1 MDNTNFLLLIL
12 FLLICGVLH
21 IFSKDINKKNINKIF
36 INNSKKST
44 ENFIEG
50 QYIDTYAIINNTNT
64 ILNKTSNIY
73 LSPTEAYDNIERTNY
88 INNFTKMDLIVRGCN
103 NIKECKRIYK
113 QNMIEFTDS
122 EKAILEENIKVANE
136 KIKILKNLYNV
147 PWKFAKTTEKIDNS
161 LPHTHLD
168 TIYLSNLYFN
178 NPSISTLIHEKIH
191 LYQKSKPIES
201 YNLYKLYGYE
211 RINKTHDKM
220 RRSNPDLD
228 EYDYIKNGKVI
239 YSVYKDNATKLTDI
253 KLKNSYNGSHNNYH
267 KNNMIMDNDMNNDI
281 DNLNPSHNE
290 HPDEYFAY
298 IITDKIMKGFS
309 ENDANLISY
318 LKD

>member
-1 MDNTNFLLLIL
+1 MNNTNFLLLIL

-21 IFSKDINKKNINKIF
+21 IFSKDINKNNINKIF

-50 QYIDTYAIINNTNT
+50 QYIDRYAIINNTNT
-64 ILNKTSNIY
+64 RLNNTNTRLNKTSNIY
-73 LSPTEAYDNIERTNY
+73 LSPTEAYDNIERSNY
-88 INNFTKMDLIVRGCN
+88 INNFTKMDVKVRGCN
-103 NIKECKRIYK
+103 SIKECKRIYK

-122 EKAILEENIKVANE
+122 EKAILEENVKVANE

-147 PWKFAKTTEKIDNS
+147 PWKFAKTTEKIDNG

-168 TIYLSNLYFN
+168 TIYLSNLYFK

-191 LYQKSKPIES
+191 LYQKSRPIQT

-253 KLKNSYNGSHNNYH
+253 KLKNSYNGSYNNN
-267 KNNMIMDNDMNNDI
+267 KNNDI
-281 DNLNPSHNE
+281 NNLNPSHNE

>member
-50 QYIDTYAIINNTNT
+50 QYIDTNT

-73 LSPTEAYDNIERTNY
+73 LSPTEAYDNIERSNY
-88 INNFTKMDLIVRGCN
+88 INNFTKMDVKIRGCH
-103 NIKECKRIYK
+103 NIRECKRIYK

-122 EKAILEENIKVANE
+122 EKAILEENVKVANE

-147 PWKFAKTTEKIDNS
+147 PWKFAKTTEKIDNG

-191 LYQKSKPIES
+191 LYQKSKPIQT

-253 KLKNSYNGSHNNYH
+253 KLKNSYNGSYNNNH
-267 KNNMIMDNDMNNDI
+267 KNNDINNDI
-281 DNLNPSHNE
+281 NNLNPSHNE

>member
-36 INNSKKST
+36 VNDNSKKLKST

-50 QYIDTYAIINNTNT
+50 HIDTYAIINNTNT

-73 LSPTEAYDNIERTNY
+73 LSPTEAYNNIERSNY
-88 INNFTKMDLIVRGCN
+88 INNFTKMDVKVRGCHT
-103 NIKECKRIYK
+103 IIECKKVYE
-113 QNMIEFTDS
+113 QNMGDFTDS
-122 EKAILEENIKVANE
+122 EKAILEENVKVANE

-147 PWKFAKTTEKIDNS
+147 PWKFAKTTEKIDNG
-161 LPHTHLD
+161 LPHTHQD
-168 TIYLSNLYFN
+168 TIYFSNLYFK

-228 EYDYIKNGKVI
+228 EYDYIKDGKVV
-239 YSVYKDNATKLTDI
+239 YSVYKNNATKLTDI
-253 KLKNSYNGSHNNYH
+253 KLKNSYNDSHNDSHNH
-267 KNNMIMDNDMNNDI
+267 NNNINNNI
-281 DNLNPSHNE
+281 NNLNPSHNE
-290 HPDEYFAY
+290 HPDEYFDY